1 MLLDKKLVL
10 FHQDCADRDEAIR
23 RLATLFM
30 ESGVAKES
38 YLDGLM
44 AREVEFPTGIYEE
57 GMYCG
62 VAMPHTFAE
71 HVNEKQ
77 IGFMSLNQ
85 PVKWHYMG
93 DVSQEVE
100 ISCVFMLALKEGH
113 DQLEMLRG
121 LMKLFTNNALLER
134 VMKID
139 TYEELIEIMTEAG
152 INLE

>member
-10 FHQDCADRDEAIR
+10 FHQDCADQKEAITK
-23 RLATLFM
+23 LSSLFI

-38 YLDGLM
+38 YLDGLLK
-44 AREVEFPTGIYEE
+44 REAEFPTGLYEE
-57 GMYCG
+57 GMFCG

-77 IGFMSLNQ
+77 IGFMSLNK
-85 PVKWHYMG
+85 PVKWRYMG
-93 DVSQEVE
+93 DISKEIE

-113 DQLEMLRG
+113 DQLEMLMG
-121 LMKLFTNNALLER
+121 LMKLFTNNELMEQLQ
-134 VMKID
+134 KID
-139 TYEELIEIMTEAG
+139 KYEDLVEIINKAG